1 VETRILFDLPPILG
15 LLPIFLYMVL
25 GFKGVHPLLAT
36 FVSCLL
42 GAVLSLQSPISFAA
56 AIESGATSF
65 LARVGLLVVFGSAL
79 AEVLKESGGA
89 RLLIVSIMKMFGT
102 SPTKVLI
109 GTMVSIVLLTMG
121 MGSMIAASA
130 LVATVAVTIAAA
142 AKVSPAAMGIAFHMG
157 GAAGLFIGPFTAPTV
172 QMLRLGELTYFEYLF
187 SVSGPMALILFVLG
201 IVMACWAQRTY
212 ASTVQYPPEEIENVD
227 ADKSFTEEE
236 KRSALAFAISITALV
251 SYGIFIRGG
260 MTFAFV
266 IMLIPAIITGL
277 AAGFGPAKVM
287 DTMLAG
293 ASRSVWFFLM
303 FVFFDPF
310 IAFVGQTG
318 AFTAL
323 LELMSPLIDAL
334 GSAGF
339 IIVGTVVGIF
349 GISGAAVAQVVILD
363 EMYRGIFDM
372 FGNIPLA
379 LYLTMLFMS
388 AQITS
393 FAYPG
398 ADMMCQMGFARSK
411 HIKSMVINGII
422 VTLAMIT
429 YITIRALLT
438 L

>member
-1 VETRILFDLPPILG
+1 
-15 LLPIFLYMVL
+15 MVL

-42 GAVLSLQSPISFAA
+42 GAVLSLQSPMSFAA
-56 AIESGATSF
+56 AIQSGATSF
-65 LARVGLLVVFGSAL
+65 FALIGLLVVFGSAL
-79 AEVLKESGGA
+79 AEVLKETGGA
-89 RLLIVSIMKMFGT
+89 RLLIVSIMKNFGA
-102 SPTKVLI
+102 SQTKILI
-109 GTMVSIVLLTMG
+109 GTMVSIVVLTVS

-172 QMLRLGELTYFEYLF
+172 QMLALGELTYFQYLF

-201 IVMACWAQRTY
+201 VGMACWAQRTY
-212 ASTVQYPPEEIENVD
+212 ASTVQYPPEEIENMD
-227 ADKSFTEEE
+227 ADKGFTREE
-236 KRSALAFAISITALV
+236 KRSAWAFAISIAV
-251 SYGIFIRGG
+251 FISYGIFIQGG

-277 AAGFGPAKVM
+277 AAGFGPTKVM

-303 FVFFDPF
+303 FVFFAPF
-310 IAFVGQTG
+310 IEFVAQTG

-323 LELMSPLIDAL
+323 LELMSPLIDVF
-334 GSAGF
+334 GRAGF

-372 FGNIPLA
+372 FGDIPLA

-422 VTLAMIT
+422 VTIAMIA
-429 YITIRALLT
+429 YITIRALVT